1 MTPYLLSKQEF
12 DFHRSDTND
21 EALPGNFRGVQIVD
35 LDVGASDCRSLHVK
49 KEYSQIDLVNHVFR
63 LLSSAGLLA
72 AHCSKTA
79 KYIVKGHGGIIGSE
93 YVSYYTV
100 VAC

>member
-1 MTPYLLSKQEF
+1 MRATVALL
-12 DFHRSDTND
+12 
-21 EALPGNFRGVQIVD
+21 
-35 LDVGASDCRSLHVK
+35 VK

-79 KYIVKGHGGIIGSE
+79 KYIVEGHGGIIGSE

>member
-1 MTPYLLSKQEF
+1 M
-12 DFHRSDTND
+12 
-21 EALPGNFRGVQIVD
+21 PGNFIRFQIID
-35 LDVGASDCRSLHVK
+35 KNVGLLVK
-49 KEYSQIDLVNHVFR
+49 KEPPQIDFVNHVFR
-63 LLSSAGLLA
+63 LLSSAGLLV

-79 KYIVKGHGGIIGSE
+79 KYIVKGHRGVIGSE

>member
-1 MTPYLLSKQEF
+1 MHDKALS
-12 DFHRSDTND
+12 
-21 EALPGNFRGVQIVD
+21 GNFKRVRISDKSSGM
-35 LDVGASDCRSLHVK
+35 SDCRPLLVQNV
-49 KEYSQIDLVNHVFR
+49 YSQIDFVNHGFR
-63 LLSSAGLLA
+63 LLSSAGLLV

-79 KYIVKGHGGIIGSE
+79 KYIVKGHGGFIGSE